1 MKKILYILSFVAIC
15 LLSSC
20 INRVDYTY
28 EDVVVTRY
36 DRWGPEIGKFGIWA
50 WSHSDY
56 YCNKSHKKNAIKVA
70 GSQNYYSAYLLIDKQ
85 TKKVWIANDDCY
97 IEQKNVDY
105 AHFEGDGYNPSTHS
119 YSSFYCD
126 PDSLT
131 QKYECYALCGTDAYW
146 ETEKKWTKKE
156 FPDTKIKATYKM
168 SLSRWL
174 DEQIGRIFDHFFG
187 KDSYDRQDLKAD
199 LAQYIEENEEKVD
212 ALKGWTFT
220 HLEDRGYW
228 WCYNRQDSFC
238 ACIYDLNPKDLKLD
252 ICPRNGYDS
261 LAILDSISRNATT
274 LYELKQLAR
283 IESISTRDISKSRT
297 YPVAYVIFF
306 YFGKEG
312 RSKYKGEKYQVI
324 SVRPNYEISSHDT
337 IDDQSCYIDCGSLY
351 KNWRLRKIVWIK

>member
-1 MKKILYILSFVAIC
+1 M
-15 LLSSC
+15 
-20 INRVDYTY
+20 
-28 EDVVVTRY
+28 
-36 DRWGPEIGKFGIWA
+36 
-50 WSHSDY
+50 
-56 YCNKSHKKNAIKVA
+56 
-70 GSQNYYSAYLLIDKQ
+70 
-85 TKKVWIANDDCY
+85 
-97 IEQKNVDY
+97 
-105 AHFEGDGYNPSTHS
+105 
-119 YSSFYCD
+119 
-126 PDSLT
+126 

-252 ICPRNGYDS
+252 IFPRNGYDS

-337 IDDQSCYIDCGSLY
+337 IDDQSWYIDCGSLY